1 MPGRDGIPSV
11 TEILSDVGLGWHGAG
26 FLTAER
32 RTFLLARG
40 KAMHALMHR
49 HATGEPIPQPLHA
62 ALVKPFEAYQRWAET
77 VDHSILGSEVEMIH
91 STKTYMGHLD
101 RVGYCQRHP
110 TLIDFKI
117 TASPDLDSASYQLA
131 GYFRLLEDALCPGG
145 PPLPTHV
152 VVVALNPETGDWRQ
166 HNLTDLVESRLHI
179 FDAAVVLHH
188 ARIARSA

>member
-11 TEILSDVGLGWHGAG
+11 TEILDDVGLGWGGGG

-40 KAMHALMHR
+40 KAMHTLMHR
-49 HATGEPIPQPLHA
+49 HAVGEPLPATLHA
-62 ALVKPFEAYQRWAET
+62 ALVKPFQAYQAWAAD
-77 VDHSILGSEVEMIH
+77 VRHAALGSELEMIH

-101 RVGYCQRHP
+101 RVGYCLGEP

-117 TASPDLDSASYQLA
+117 TASPDLESASYQLA
-131 GYFRLLEDALCPGG
+131 GYFRLLEDALSPAQ
-145 PPLPTHV
+145 PLPTRV
-152 VVVALNPETGDWRQ
+152 MIVALNPETGDWRQ
-166 HNLTDLVESRLHI
+166 HNLTDLVEARLHV

-188 ARIARSA
+188 ARRDRRAR